1 MIGRNSTTRP
11 RRWKIVP
18 QWPTMN
24 GVMNR
29 TYRTYRTYQL
39 FDPISPISPISPIND
54 NPRDFRKEE
63 TMRKSS
69 AVIVAMFI
77 CSALLVPA
85 KGQSGNQAATEPL
98 TLQALNIMLRREVGR
113 DMTEADLA
121 ARIERFGI
129 AFDPTSDAVSRL
141 RANGA
146 HQNLINAIKRAAD
159 KLSASAGKVVITGPQ
174 PTDPFIEETR
184 KVVRDYLDELPDFI
198 CQQDIQRYF
207 DYDGSGAW
215 EKADTLVYELTYN
228 RKRESY
234 KPINSVGRP
243 VTRPLDDVKGAYSTG
258 DFASGLASLFDI
270 ESKTVFKPA
279 GKERLGNRQT
289 LIYDFKV
296 PKESSKLVV
305 KAEGADPLIVG
316 YSGAVWIDAE
326 TKKVLRIDQ
335 AMDDLPKSNPVTH
348 SESSVD
354 YDIIKLRGLDV
365 DFLLPTRAEFVIA
378 DRRQKHYFRNLI
390 HFKFYRK
397 FETDVKLGEDI
408 TPAPQK
414 PPQ

>member
-1 MIGRNSTTRP
+1 MMKKSFGVIGA
-11 RRWKIVP
+11 
-18 QWPTMN
+18 
-24 GVMNR
+24 
-29 TYRTYRTYQL
+29 L
-39 FDPISPISPISPIND
+39 
-54 NPRDFRKEE
+54 
-63 TMRKSS
+63 
-69 AVIVAMFI
+69 FI
-77 CSALLVPA
+77 CSAILVPA

-98 TLQALNIMLRREVGR
+98 TLQALNILLRREVGR

-129 AFDPTSDAVSRL
+129 AFDPTPDAVSRL

-146 HQNLINAIKRAAD
+146 HQNLINAVKRAAD
-159 KLSASAGKVVITGPQ
+159 KLSASAGKVVLTGPQ

-207 DYDGSGAW
+207 DHDGSGAW

-228 RKRESY
+228 RKGESY

-243 VTRPLDDVKGAYSTG
+243 ITRSLELAGGATSTG
-258 DFASGLASLFDI
+258 DFAVGLALLFDP
-270 ESKTVFKPA
+270 ETKTVFKPA
-279 GKERLGNRQT
+279 GKERLSNRQT
-289 LIYDFKV
+289 LLYDYTV
-296 PKESSKLVV
+296 PKASSKMIV
-305 KAEGADPLIVG
+305 KAEGADPLNVG
-316 YSGAVWIDAE
+316 YSGTVWIDAE

-335 AMDDLPKSNPVTH
+335 ATDDLPKSYPITN

-354 YDIIKLRGLDV
+354 YDIVKLRGLDV
-365 DFLLPTRAEFVIA
+365 DFLLPTRAEFIIG
-378 DRRQKHYFRNLI
+378 DRRQKRQSGNVM

-397 FETDVKLGEDI
+397 FETDVKIGEDV

>member
-1 MIGRNSTTRP
+1 MGLN
-11 RRWKIVP
+11 K
-18 QWPTMN
+18 
-24 GVMNR
+24 
-29 TYRTYRTYQL
+29 TYKSHKSFRSYKPYSY
-39 FDPISPISPISPIND
+39 DPE
-54 NPRDFRKEE
+54 DFLQEE
-63 TMRKSS
+63 TMRKSF
-69 AVIVAMFI
+69 AVIVALFI

-85 KGQSGNQAATEPL
+85 KGQGGSQAENEPL
-98 TLQALNIMLRREVGR
+98 TLQALNTMLRREVGR
-113 DMTEADLA
+113 NMTEADLA

-129 AFDPTSDAVSRL
+129 AFDPTPEAVSRL
-141 RANGA
+141 RANSA
-146 HQNLINAIKRAAD
+146 HQNLINAVKRAAD
-159 KLSASAGKVVITGPQ
+159 KLSASAGKVVMTGPQ
-174 PTDPFIEETR
+174 PLDPFIEETR

-243 VTRPLDDVKGAYSTG
+243 ITRSLENVKGAYSTG
-258 DFASGLASLFDI
+258 DFASGLASLFDL
-270 ESKTVFKPA
+270 ETKAVFKPA
-279 GKERLGNRQT
+279 GKERLGNRQA
-289 LIYDFKV
+289 LLYDFTV
-296 PKESSKLVV
+296 QKESSKLVL
-305 KAEGADPLIVG
+305 KAEGADPLTVG
-316 YSGAVWIDAE
+316 YSGTVWIDVE

-335 AMDDLPKSNPVTH
+335 ALDDLPKSNPVTH

-365 DFLLPTRAEFVIA
+365 DFLLPTRAEFIIA
-378 DRRQKHYFRNLI
+378 DRRQKRYFRNLI

-397 FETDVKLGEDI
+397 FETDVKLGDDV
-408 TPAPQK
+408 TPSPQK